1 MPHIGEF
8 QDSSGIPHGSQ
19 ESLGVEIL
27 DFPEIPHPAENGI
40 EQRDHDQTVACT
52 PEGAEQQLFCNIIV
66 IIEKTKNTKETKS
79 RVRKINQI
87 TTI

>member
-8 QDSSGIPHGSQ
+8 QDSPGIPHGSQ
-19 ESLGVEIL
+19 DIPGVEIL

-52 PEGAEQQLFCNIIV
+52 PEGAEQ
-66 IIEKTKNTKETKS
+66 
-79 RVRKINQI
+79 
-87 TTI
+87 TIY